1 MALRLVVLG
10 LFACAA
16 AVVVAIVLASR
27 ADHSQASKAPAA
39 QNSAPPPKPKAL
51 EIPLERLVGQRVI
64 GSFVGTTA
72 PASVLRR
79 IERGELGGIIL
90 FGQNIASDAQ
100 VATLVQRLQAA
111 AKKGGN
117 PPLLIS
123 TDQEGGIVKR
133 LPSAPPAKSAAE
145 MGSAYSTTQVRRAGT
160 ATGVALRRLGINVDL
175 APVLDV
181 PSFSASFLGSRA
193 FSQDPRVVTA
203 VGPAFASGLQAAR
216 VAATAKHFPGLGT
229 ATGNTDLST
238 IVITSPRAELTRRL
252 APFHA
257 AVRSGIKIVM
267 VSNATYRALDP
278 KGLPAALS
286 PRIVTGLLR
295 KQLGFRG
302 IVITDTMSAPGI
314 VRFRHSPLLALRAGV
329 DLLLYSSNE
338 QVGADAYRELI
349 AAARAGRLKRADL
362 ETTYARIIALKAWLQ
377 R

>member
-100 VATLVQRLQAA
+100 VAT
-111 AKKGGN
+111 
-117 PPLLIS
+117 LLIS